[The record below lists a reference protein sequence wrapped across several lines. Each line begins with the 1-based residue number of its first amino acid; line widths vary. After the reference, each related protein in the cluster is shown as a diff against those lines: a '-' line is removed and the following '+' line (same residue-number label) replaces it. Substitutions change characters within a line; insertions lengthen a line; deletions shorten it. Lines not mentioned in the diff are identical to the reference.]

1 MVSCIIRLIIE
12 IKGKVKNRMT
22 IHTLKTCLQV
32 ASFPFPVQYP
42 QVLFLTCPACEEPQ
56 VILVDPEGKLLVE

>member
-1 MVSCIIRLIIE
+1 M
-12 IKGKVKNRMT
+12 KKA

-42 QVLFLTCPACEEPQ
+42 RVLFLTCPSCEEPQ
-56 VILVDPEGKLLVE
+56 VILADPEGKLPVE